1 MYPAPEK
8 RCIHICPQD
17 GVFDDRCMK
26 LAELCSKAV
35 DYAKNGKRVDLRGN
49 HPKTLIKFKPDWH
62 KAEVT
67 GARDLDYY
75 VSDRALGEL
84 FRRIDLYDPHEP
96 LHGFTATPPGDIAPL
111 SDAISRALKPL
122 VRYAL
127 VGVAF
132 GPSGSTGSGS
142 RSGSPEPGAENAH
155 AERLHAR
162 YTREMRCI
170 CATHTLIEAPDVRL
184 TEEEVVLGTILANCT
199 QPRWRSD
206 RAYRMR
212 VQSETLVHDIRA
224 HIVPD
229 DGGDSAVP
237 TSATGTKTGA
247 ESEERLR
254 EGLRAAWATWVW
266 AQHHRETEYIESF
279 SLIVLGVVLDRLKR
293 LGELPDA

>member
-1 MYPAPEK
+1 
-8 RCIHICPQD
+8 
-17 GVFDDRCMK
+17 MK
-26 LAELCSKAV
+26 LSELCSKAV

-49 HPKTLIKFKPDWH
+49 LPKTLIKFKPDWH

-84 FRRIDLYDPHEP
+84 FRKIDLYDPNEP
-96 LHGFTATPPGDIAPL
+96 LRGFPATPPGDIAPL
-111 SDAISRALKPL
+111 NDAISRALKPL

-127 VGVAF
+127 VGF
-132 GPSGSTGSGS
+132 TFDFSGAAGSGS
-142 RSGSPEPGAENAH
+142 PAPPSRKPPPPPPAVAGADNAH

-170 CATHTLIEAPDVRL
+170 CATHTLVEAPDVRL

-212 VQSETLVHDIRA
+212 LQSETLVRDIRA
-224 HIVPD
+224 HIVP
-229 DGGDSAVP
+229 GEGVGSQAAAA
-237 TSATGTKTGA
+237 ATGTGA

-254 EGLRAAWATWVW
+254 EGLRSAWTTWMW
-266 AQHHRETEYIESF
+266 AQHHREREYIESF
-279 SLIVLGVVLDRLKR
+279 SLIALGVVLDCLKR
-293 LGELPDA
+293 LGELPADT